1 MTEAR
6 EKRPIRVTI
15 YNQAFTILSSD
26 DPDEV
31 QDLARRVDE
40 LMFSI
45 AARAGN
51 VDSARAAVLACL
63 HMADQLRTLERE
75 LNRLRER
82 VDNKSREFSMLLDQ
96 VVRED
101 EGAGPQNQ
109 G

>member
-1 MTEAR
+1 MDEAR

-15 YNQAFTILSSD
+15 YNQSFTILSSD
-26 DPDEV
+26 DPGEV

-51 VDSARAAVLACL
+51 VDSTRAAVLACL

-75 LNRLRER
+75 LTRLRER
-82 VDNKSREFSMLLDQ
+82 VESKSREFSTLLDQ
-96 VVRED
+96 IVRD
-101 EGAGPQNQ
+101 DDADRQNQ